1 MEKYFFINY
10 NLIWKKSW
18 NKFTHMNCIKTSFDF
33 FPITN
38 FCDNFWELFKN
49 EMNEEVNI
57 IVNNF
62 TEVSNDFY
70 LNFHKNNPPIFTNI
84 N

>member
-18 NKFTHMNCIKTSFDF
+18 NKFNHMTCIKTSFDF

-70 LNFHKNNPPIFTNI
+70 LNFHKNNPPVFTNI